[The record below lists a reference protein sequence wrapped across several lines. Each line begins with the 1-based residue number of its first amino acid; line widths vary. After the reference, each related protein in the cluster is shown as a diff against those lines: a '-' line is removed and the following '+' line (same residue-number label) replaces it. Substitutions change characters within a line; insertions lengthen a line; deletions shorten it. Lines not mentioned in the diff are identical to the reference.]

1 VEDGACGAA
10 ITNVP
15 PSSRLKSK
23 QRNVIRVLD
32 TRMTLCCSVR
42 QRSLQIQAATGA
54 MIFSCFLRP
63 VQPLLVLGKAPAMVT
78 IRDVARES
86 GFSSTTVSI
95 VLNNAPLARYIPAVT
110 KKRIER
116 AAQKLGYRPNQFAR
130 SLRSKRSHTVGV
142 MVFDMT
148 DPFCTL
154 ILRGIENTLYQS
166 SYLPILTDV
175 HNEGSRFE
183 RYLELLLDRRI
194 EALIVV
200 ANWLFLDINL
210 LGDLEKSSIPTAMI
224 GCELKTDSISS
235 VIVDNEVGGHLA
247 LEHLHVLGHR
257 KVAFI
262 RGPKSLT
269 DSSPRWR
276 GIRNCAKQC
285 GLELD
290 ARLIL
295 DMPESRDPLSSFE
308 SGYKLTEELLRQKRT
323 FTAML
328 AFDDMSAFGAIRA
341 LSKAGIRV
349 PEQCSVIGFD
359 DVATSA
365 IYTPSLT
372 TVRQPMEAMGASAVG
387 IVVDGINAVLEKR
400 EITATHRKVAPE
412 LVVRDST
419 RSVG

>member
-1 VEDGACGAA
+1 
-10 ITNVP
+10 
-15 PSSRLKSK
+15 
-23 QRNVIRVLD
+23 
-32 TRMTLCCSVR
+32 
-42 QRSLQIQAATGA
+42 
-54 MIFSCFLRP
+54 
-63 VQPLLVLGKAPAMVT
+63 MVT
-78 IRDVARES
+78 IRDVAKES

-95 VLNNAPLARYIPAVT
+95 VLNNAPLARYIPADT
-110 KKRIER
+110 KKKIKR
-116 AAQKLGYRPNQFAR
+116 ATEKLGYRPNQFAR

-154 ILRGIENTLYQS
+154 ILRGIENTLYQA

-183 RYLELLLDRRI
+183 RYLEMLLDRRI

-200 ANWLFLDINL
+200 ANWVFLDINL
-210 LGDLEKSSIPTAMI
+210 LADLEKSSIPTAMI

-247 LEHLHVLGHR
+247 LEHLHSLGHR
-257 KVAFI
+257 KIAII
-262 RGPKSLT
+262 RGPKALT

-276 GIRNCAKQC
+276 GIRNFAKES
-285 GLELD
+285 GFELD
-290 ARLIL
+290 SRLIV
-295 DMPESRDPLSSFE
+295 DMPESSDPISSFE
-308 SGYKLTEELLRQKRT
+308 SGYKLTEELLRQKRS

-341 LSKAGIRV
+341 LNRAGVRV
-349 PEQCSVIGFD
+349 PDQCSVIGFD

-372 TVRQPMEAMGASAVG
+372 TVRQPMETMGASAVG
-387 IVVDGINAVLEKR
+387 VVLDGINAVLEKR
-400 EITATHRKVAPE
+400 EVSPSHRKVAPE
-412 LVVRDST
+412 LVVREST
-419 RSVG
+419 RTLS

>member
-1 VEDGACGAA
+1 
-10 ITNVP
+10 
-15 PSSRLKSK
+15 
-23 QRNVIRVLD
+23 
-32 TRMTLCCSVR
+32 
-42 QRSLQIQAATGA
+42 
-54 MIFSCFLRP
+54 
-63 VQPLLVLGKAPAMVT
+63 MVT

-154 ILRGIENTLYQS
+154 VLRGIENTLYQS
-166 SYLPILTDV
+166 SFLPILTDV
-175 HNEGSRFE
+175 HNERSRFE
-183 RYLELLLDRRI
+183 RYLEMLLDRRI
-194 EALIVV
+194 EALIVL

-235 VIVDNEVGGHLA
+235 VIVDNEVGGHMA
-247 LEHLHVLGHR
+247 LEHLHSLGHR
-257 KVAFI
+257 KIAFI
-262 RGPKSLT
+262 RGPKALT

-276 GIRNCAKQC
+276 GIRNCAKEC

-290 ARLIL
+290 SRLIMEL
-295 DMPESRDPLSSFE
+295 PESRDPMSSFE
-308 SGYKLTEELLRQKRT
+308 SGHKLTEELIRQKRP
-323 FTAML
+323 FTALL
-328 AFDDMSAFGAIRA
+328 AFDAVGAIRA
-341 LSKAGIRV
+341 LNKAGVRV

-365 IYTPSLT
+365 LYTPSLT

-400 EITATHRKVAPE
+400 EMNATHRKVAPE
-412 LVVRDST
+412 LVAREST
-419 RSVG
+419 RSLL

>member
-1 VEDGACGAA
+1 
-10 ITNVP
+10 
-15 PSSRLKSK
+15 
-23 QRNVIRVLD
+23 
-32 TRMTLCCSVR
+32 
-42 QRSLQIQAATGA
+42 
-54 MIFSCFLRP
+54 
-63 VQPLLVLGKAPAMVT
+63 MVT
-78 IRDVARES
+78 IRDVAKES

-148 DPFCTL
+148 DPYCTL
-154 ILRGIENTLYQS
+154 VLRGIENTLYQS

-175 HNEGSRFE
+175 HNERSRFE
-183 RYLELLLDRRI
+183 RYLEMLLDRRI
-194 EALIVV
+194 EALIVL

-235 VIVDNEVGGHLA
+235 VIVDNEVGGHMA
-247 LEHLHVLGHR
+247 LEHLHSLGHR
-257 KVAFI
+257 KIAFI
-262 RGPKSLT
+262 RGPKALT

-276 GIRNCAKQC
+276 GITKSAKEC

-290 ARLIL
+290 SRLIVEL
-295 DMPESRDPLSSFE
+295 PESRDPMSSFE
-308 SGYKLTEELLRQKRT
+308 SGYKLTEDLIHQKRP
-323 FTAML
+323 FTALL

-341 LSKAGIRV
+341 LTRAGVRV

-365 IYTPSLT
+365 LYTPSLT
-372 TVRQPMEAMGASAVG
+372 TIRQPMEAMGASAVG
-387 IVVDGINAVLEKR
+387 IVLDGINGVLEKR
-400 EITATHRKVAPE
+400 EINATHRKVAPE
-412 LVVRDST
+412 LVAREST
-419 RSVG
+419 RSLL